1 MKNIS
6 NFTKKGNF
14 LLDQLTKVV
23 LEAGELFREGFEA
36 VKEVRHKGTVDL
48 VTQYDVA
55 VENLLKERVAACM
68 PGYTIIGEESADEH
82 ERAER
87 AIYIDPI
94 DGTTNFVH
102 KIPFCAISVGIWEGG
117 VPAAALVYN
126 PILNELFVAEK
137 GRGALCNGRPID
149 VSKTLDLQQSL
160 LATGFPY
167 TKVEQGRDFR
177 WVVKTM
183 ENLLPHT
190 QDIRRFGAA
199 SIDLCYVANG
209 ILDGFY
215 ECNLKPWDVA
225 AGMLLVEEAGGRVT
239 NHREETYRLGD
250 PVIVATNGRN
260 HDSVLEKLAK
270 YEEV

>member
-1 MKNIS
+1 M
-6 NFTKKGNF
+6 
-14 LLDQLTKVV
+14 LDRLTAAV
-23 LEAGELFREGFEA
+23 LEAGKLFREGFEA

-55 VENLLKERVAACM
+55 VEELLKTEIGGMM
-68 PGYTIIGEESADEH
+68 PEYTIIGEESADEH
-82 ERAER
+82 DRAEM

-102 KIPFCAISVGIWEGG
+102 KIPFCAISVGVWEHGR
-117 VPAAALVYN
+117 PAAALVYN
-126 PILNELFVAEK
+126 PVLNELFTASAGE
-137 GRGALCNGRPID
+137 GAFCNGRRIA
-149 VSKTLDLQQSL
+149 VSETADLQQSL

-177 WVVKTM
+177 WVIRSM

-225 AGMLLVEEAGGRVT
+225 AGILLIEEAGGRVT
-239 NHREETYRLGD
+239 NHRGAPYRLGD

-260 HDSVLEKLAK
+260 HDALLERLAD